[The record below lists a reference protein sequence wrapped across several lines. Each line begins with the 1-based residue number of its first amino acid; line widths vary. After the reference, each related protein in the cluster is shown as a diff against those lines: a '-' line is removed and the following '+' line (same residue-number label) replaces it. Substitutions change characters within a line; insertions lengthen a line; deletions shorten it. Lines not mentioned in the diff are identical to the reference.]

1 MLDDR
6 KLEVLKAIITDYVSS
21 KEPVGSKALVERHGL
36 KVSPATVRND
46 MAVLEDEGYI
56 THPHTS
62 AGRIPTEKG
71 YRMFVDRIAT
81 VKPLSAPEKRAIAA
95 FMNGAVDLD
104 DIVTRTVRLLAQV
117 TRQVAIMQYP
127 VTSSATVR
135 HLELVSL
142 SADRVL
148 VVVILSS
155 GTVEQR
161 TIELPA
167 HDEQDLLVLRDRIGT
182 AVVGHPVAEAADL
195 LSQMVD
201 RAHPD
206 ATSHTAAVTAAVLEV
221 LATDTSSRVVVA
233 GVPNLTAFGA
243 QFPTTVRPI
252 LEALEEQVVL
262 LRLLGEV
269 SGDLGE
275 VTVRIGSENVDQS
288 FQSTSLIASPYG
300 EADMLASL
308 GVVGPTRMDY
318 PSTMATVRSVARYVG
333 RFLAEG

>member
-1 MLDDR
+1 M
-6 KLEVLKAIITDYVSS
+6 
-21 KEPVGSKALVERHGL
+21 
-36 KVSPATVRND
+36 
-46 MAVLEDEGYI
+46 
-56 THPHTS
+56 
-62 AGRIPTEKG
+62 
-71 YRMFVDRIAT
+71 
-81 VKPLSAPEKRAIAA
+81 
-95 FMNGAVDLD
+95 
-104 DIVTRTVRLLAQV
+104 
-117 TRQVAIMQYP
+117 
-127 VTSSATVR
+127 
-135 HLELVSL
+135 
-142 SADRVL
+142 
-148 VVVILSS
+148 
-155 GTVEQR
+155 
-161 TIELPA
+161 
-167 HDEQDLLVLRDRIGT
+167 
-182 AVVGHPVAEAADL
+182 
-195 LSQMVD
+195 
-201 RAHPD
+201 
-206 ATSHTAAVTAAVLEV
+206 TAAVLEV

-275 VTVRIGSENVDQS
+275 VTVRIGSENADQS

>member
-1 MLDDR
+1 MC
-6 KLEVLKAIITDYVSS
+6 I
-21 KEPVGSKALVERHGL
+21 
-36 KVSPATVRND
+36 
-46 MAVLEDEGYI
+46 
-56 THPHTS
+56 
-62 AGRIPTEKG
+62 
-71 YRMFVDRIAT
+71 
-81 VKPLSAPEKRAIAA
+81 
-95 FMNGAVDLD
+95 
-104 DIVTRTVRLLAQV
+104 
-117 TRQVAIMQYP
+117 
-127 VTSSATVR
+127 
-135 HLELVSL
+135 
-142 SADRVL
+142 
-148 VVVILSS
+148 
-155 GTVEQR
+155 
-161 TIELPA
+161 
-167 HDEQDLLVLRDRIGT
+167 RDS
-182 AVVGHPVAEAADL
+182 L
-195 LSQMVD
+195 LSQMVE

-318 PSTMATVRSVARYVG
+318 PSTMATVRAVARYVG

>member
-1 MLDDR
+1 
-6 KLEVLKAIITDYVSS
+6 
-21 KEPVGSKALVERHGL
+21 
-36 KVSPATVRND
+36 
-46 MAVLEDEGYI
+46 
-56 THPHTS
+56 
-62 AGRIPTEKG
+62 
-71 YRMFVDRIAT
+71 MFVDRIAT

-195 LSQMVD
+195 LSQMVEHT
-201 RAHPD
+201 HPD

-318 PSTMATVRSVARYVG
+318 PSTMATVRAVARYVG